1 MKIAIMQ
8 PYFFPYIGYFQL
20 INSVDVFVNL
30 DHVNFMKRSYMS
42 RNIIKNGIKI
52 NVPIKKATQNKK
64 CFESYIS
71 VDSKYLNKFKDTIKN
86 QYKKECQFDEVYHH
100 FFKNDNIWQ
109 NNNSISNLNLHFIR
123 LVCSYLKI
131 NTKIID
137 SSVGLTVNSS
147 QQGLIDIVNTFR
159 SDSIIPTYIN
169 AIGGMELYEK
179 QEFAKSNIDLKF
191 IKMGDVDFDNP
202 FSSILDLIFRYKKET
217 IINELKK
224 YTLL

>member
-30 DHVNFMKRSYMS
+30 DHVNFMKRSYMT

-52 NVPIKKATQNKK
+52 NVPIKKSTQNKK

-71 VDSKYLNKFKDTIKN
+71 VDSKYLNNFKDTIKN
-86 QYKKECQFDEVYHH
+86 QYKKESQFDTVYQYI
-100 FFKNDNIWQ
+100 FNDDDIWK

-179 QEFAKSNIDLKF
+179 QEFANSNIDLKF
-191 IKMGDVDFDNP
+191 IKMGSVDFYNP
-202 FSSILDLIFRYKKET
+202 FSSILDLIFTYKKEV
-217 IINELKK
+217 IINELNK
-224 YTLL
+224 YTLV